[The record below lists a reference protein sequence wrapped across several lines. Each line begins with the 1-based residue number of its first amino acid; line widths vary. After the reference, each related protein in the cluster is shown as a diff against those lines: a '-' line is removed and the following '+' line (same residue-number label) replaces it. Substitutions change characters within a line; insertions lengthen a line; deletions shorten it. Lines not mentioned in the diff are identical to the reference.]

1 MPMHTSDTRLQHLD
15 CLKKLG
21 WLGFDVTHMGD
32 PDGYL
37 LSPCC
42 EHGYRVVY
50 GPRPKLDWERAKT
63 GMTRNQDPST
73 KSGGSLEGV
82 WNWEDSQGGDQA
94 SFFTHE
100 QRLGNDGSWVLIAG
114 ARQDASGAPI
124 DAYAKWWAT
133 SQSDADTIEEELVG
147 AGSAGN
153 LGSHSNPQWGGHV
166 GQGGDWLGRRQ
177 SWRHEEHWHHAG
189 GMFHNLRRWTKAHK
203 NASFGGHGGG
213 QFGASTG
220 GIADPGLGESSGL
233 PDLDEKFAASSIW
246 WVKYGNRAFLGVTK
260 CIDPLGAQQERD
272 DHGNHG
278 VGSNW
283 RGLGLDDFDV
293 NGVVPPGASAQGGYV
308 PKILFWGG
316 EILGAQGNAIT
327 DAAGEITGIEIT
339 DPGVSVVT
347 DIDDSTIE
355 IPNVSVSMP
364 HHYKGFEAT
373 ATVST
378 ELEDIKAA
386 LPGLIKTK
394 EEMMGELCDG
404 YNDPIAQ
411 TFLINGIAHPDGV
424 FVPSIDVCFQ
434 SKPEWGGQ
442 IPVFLEIRPTI
453 NGFPHSE
460 KFIASKMLYPNKVH
474 VASGHSVEDFAL
486 PPWES
491 PIDHHT
497 ETVEVEGAKAV
508 SFPNFNDEFA
518 YTRFEFDYPH
528 YLEPG
533 EYSIVIRS
541 NDSSYRCWIADTRG
555 EAVVGDKTLAQF
567 DDDGYEK
574 VSGTY
579 AKQYGGSF
587 FRSQNGRTWT
597 PDQWQDLMFRV
608 NQCTFGGSKISPE
621 IGDVDFVAGT
631 NLDSHFEYDRLKL
644 NMFSTIIPNRS
655 STKITGSI
663 MSQKSSDSEGTLSTI
678 EGESGSLFSETED
691 TGTRDM
697 PERMKLYAGKS
708 YGDASF
714 KASFE
719 LSTTNPD
726 VSPVIDARNSYIVPI
741 RNEINS
747 GGLRKEN
754 INISAVG
761 SNYQNNDR
769 FQVNGGGSTET
780 AYFKVTVDGSDRIKS
795 LVMCDSGGTEKTESG
810 KGFYT
815 SKDIVVSNS
824 GTMGSASAGGSAFEI
839 LSEEG
844 QEGGNA
850 KARYVTRPVNLA
862 AGMTARGI
870 RVYLTAQQPYG
881 SSMYVYHKVLAE
893 EDAEDINRKK
903 WKLMTRTTPDED
915 FFSGPQSTFEGASN
929 LSGGVHEYVFDSD
942 EIISYTTDAGVT
954 YDSFKTFAIKV
965 VTLADNPAKV
975 PVVNS
980 LRAIAVF

>member
-21 WLGFDVTHMGD
+21 WLGFDITHMGD

-50 GPRPKLDWERAKT
+50 GPRPKLDWTRAKT
-63 GMTRNQDPST
+63 GMATNQDPSAQ
-73 KSGGSLEGV
+73 SGGNLEAT
-82 WNWEDSQGGDQA
+82 WNWEDAQGGDQA

-100 QRLGNDGSWVLIAG
+100 QRMGNDGSWVLVAG
-114 ARQDASGAPI
+114 ARQDGDGPPI
-124 DAYAKWWAT
+124 DADAKWWAT
-133 SQSDADTIEEELVG
+133 SQSDVDTIEEELVG
-147 AGSAGN
+147 AGEAGN
-153 LGSHSNPQWGGHV
+153 LGSGV
-166 GQGGDWLGRRQ
+166 GAAGQSGDWLGRKY
-177 SWRHEEHWHHAG
+177 SWRHEEHWHHRG
-189 GMFHNLRRWTKAHK
+189 GMFHNLRRWTKEHQNVA
-203 NASFGGHGGG
+203 FEGHGGG
-213 QFGASTG
+213 DIASG
-220 GIADPGLGESSGL
+220 GIPDPGLGESSGL
-233 PDLDEKFAASSIW
+233 PDLDAKFALSSVW
-246 WVKYGNRAFLGVTK
+246 WIKYGNRAFLGVTK
-260 CIDPLGAQQERD
+260 CIDPLGANQERD

-293 NGVVPPGASAQGGYV
+293 NGVVAPGASAQGGYV

-347 DIDDSTIE
+347 DIDDSAIE

-378 ELEDIKAA
+378 ELDDIKAA
-386 LPGLIKTK
+386 LPGLIKSK
-394 EEMMGELCDG
+394 AEMMGEVCDG

-424 FVPSIDVCFQ
+424 FVPSIDICFQ
-434 SKPEWGGQ
+434 SKPQWGAN

-460 KFIASKMLYPNKVH
+460 KLIASKMIYPNQVF
-474 VASGHSVEDFAL
+474 VASGHTAEDSAL
-486 PPWES
+486 PPWEN

-497 ETVEVEGAKAV
+497 ETVESEATKAV
-508 SFPNFNDEFA
+508 SFPNFNNQYA
-518 YTRFEFDYPH
+518 YTRFEFEYPH

-533 EYSIVIRS
+533 EYAIVVRS

-555 EAVVGDKTLAQF
+555 EAVVGDKTLEQI
-567 DDDGYEK
+567 DDSGYEK

-608 NQCTFGGSKISPE
+608 NQCTFGGTRLVPE
-621 IGDVDFVAGT
+621 TGDVEFRAGT
-631 NLDSHFEYDRLKL
+631 NLDANFEYDRLKL

-655 STKITGSI
+655 STKITGAI
-663 MSQKSSDSEGTLSTI
+663 HSQKSSDGEGTLSPVS
-678 EGESGSLFSETED
+678 GEFGSLFSETEE

-697 PERMKLYAGKS
+697 SESMTMYAGKTYS
-708 YGDASF
+708 DASF
-714 KASFE
+714 KANFT

-726 VSPVIDARNSYIVPI
+726 VSPVIDARNSYVVPI
-741 RNEINS
+741 KNRINS
-747 GGLRKEN
+747 GGLRAEN

-761 SNYQNNDR
+761 SNYTNNDR

-780 AYFKVTVDGSDRIKS
+780 AYFKVTVDGSDRIAS
-795 LVMCDSGGTEKTESG
+795 LVMCNDSGTEQTESG
-810 KGFYT
+810 KGFHT

-824 GTMGSASAGGSAFEI
+824 SVMQSASAGGSAFEI

-850 KARYVTRPVNLA
+850 KARYITRPVNLA
-862 AGMTARGI
+862 TGMTARGL

-881 SSMYVYHKVLAE
+881 SDIYVYHKVLAE

-903 WKLMTRTTPDED
+903 WKLMTRTSPDED
-915 FFSGPQSTFEGASN
+915 FFSGGQSTFEGGSN

-942 EIISYTTDAGVT
+942 EIVSYTTDAGVT

-965 VTLADNPAKV
+965 VALASNSSRV
-975 PVVNS
+975 PVFNS
-980 LRAIAVF
+980 FRAIAVF

>member
-42 EHGYRVVY
+42 EHGYRATY
-50 GPRPKLDWERAKT
+50 GPRAKLDWERAKT
-63 GMTRNQDPST
+63 GMTQNQDPSAE
-73 KSGGSLEGV
+73 SGGNLEGV
-82 WNWEDSQGGDQA
+82 WNWSDAQGGDQA

-100 QRLGNDGSWVLIAG
+100 QRMGNDGSWVLVAG
-114 ARQDASGAPI
+114 ATQTGDGPPI
-124 DAYAKWWAT
+124 DADAKWWAT
-133 SQSDADTIEEELVG
+133 SQSDVDTIEEELVG
-147 AGSAGN
+147 AGQAGN
-153 LGSHSNPQWGGHV
+153 LGTS
-166 GQGGDWLGRRQ
+166 QGSAGNAGNWLGQKYRT
-177 SWRHEEHWHHAG
+177 RHEEHWHHHG
-189 GMFHNLRRWTKAHK
+189 GMFHNLRRWTKAHE
-203 NASFGGHGGG
+203 NSAFTGHGAGHG
-213 QFGASTG
+213 IDSG
-220 GIADPGLGESSGL
+220 GIPDPGLGESSGL
-233 PDLDEKFAASSIW
+233 PDIEQGFAVSSVW
-246 WVKYGNRAFLGVTK
+246 WIKYGNRAFLGLTK
-260 CIDPLGAQQERD
+260 CIDPLGANQERD

-283 RGLGLDDFDV
+283 RGLGLDDFDIT
-293 NGVVPPGASAQGGYV
+293 GVVSPGASAAGGYV

-316 EILGAQGNAIT
+316 EIIGAQGDAIT
-327 DAAGEITGIEIT
+327 DASGQITGIEIT
-339 DPGVSVVT
+339 DPGVTVVT
-347 DIDDSTIE
+347 DVVDSTIE

-373 ATVST
+373 ALVST

-386 LPGLIKTK
+386 LPGVIKSK
-394 EEMMGELCDG
+394 SEMMALICDG

-411 TFLINGIAHPDGV
+411 TFLVNGLAHPDGV
-424 FVPSIDVCFQ
+424 FVPHIDICFQ
-434 SKPEWGGQ
+434 SKPQWGGNL
-442 IPVFLEIRPTI
+442 PVFLEIRPTI

-460 KFIASKMLYPNKVH
+460 KLIASKMLYPNQVR
-474 VASGHSVEDFAL
+474 VASGHTSDDSGL

-497 ETVEVEGAKAV
+497 ETVESEASDAV
-508 SFPNFNDEFA
+508 SFPNFDDEYA
-518 YTRFEFDYPH
+518 YTRFEFDYPQ

-533 EYSIVIRS
+533 EYAIVVRS

-555 EAVVGDKTLAQF
+555 EAVVGDNTLDQF

-587 FRSQNGRTWT
+587 FRSQNGRTWS

-608 NQCTFGGSKISPE
+608 NQCVFGGTRLAPE
-621 IGDVDFVAGT
+621 TGDVKFAAGT
-631 NLDSHFEYDRLKL
+631 GLPADFEYDRLKL
-644 NMFSTIIPNRS
+644 NMFSALIPNRS
-655 STKITGSI
+655 STKITGTI
-663 MSQKSSDSEGTLSTI
+663 RSQKSSDTEGTLSDL
-678 EGESGSLFSETED
+678 EGGSGTLFSETEE

-697 PERMKLYAGKS
+697 PERMKLYAGKTYS
-708 YGDASF
+708 DASF
-714 KASFE
+714 EAFFK

-741 RNEINS
+741 QNIINS
-747 GGLRKEN
+747 GGLRAEN

-761 SNYQNNDR
+761 SNYTNNDR

-780 AYFKVTVDGSDRIKS
+780 AYFKVTVDGSNKIAS
-795 LVMCDSGGTEKTESG
+795 LVMCEVGGTTATESG
-810 KGFYT
+810 KGFHT
-815 SKDIVVSNS
+815 SKDILVSNAVS
-824 GTMGSASAGGSAFEI
+824 PSSASAGGSSFEI

-850 KARYVTRPVNLA
+850 KVRYITRSVTLA

-881 SSMYVYHKVLAE
+881 SRIYVYHKILAE

-903 WKLMTRTTPDED
+903 WKLMSRTTPDED
-915 FFSGPQSTFEGASN
+915 FFSGPQSTFASASN
-929 LSGGVHEYVFDSD
+929 ISGGVNEYVFDSD
-942 EIISYTTDAGVT
+942 EIITYTTDAGVT
-954 YDSFKTFAIKV
+954 YDSFRTFAVKI
-965 VTLADNPAKV
+965 VTMADNYAQV
-975 PVVNS
+975 PVLNS
-980 LRAIAVF
+980 FRAIAVF